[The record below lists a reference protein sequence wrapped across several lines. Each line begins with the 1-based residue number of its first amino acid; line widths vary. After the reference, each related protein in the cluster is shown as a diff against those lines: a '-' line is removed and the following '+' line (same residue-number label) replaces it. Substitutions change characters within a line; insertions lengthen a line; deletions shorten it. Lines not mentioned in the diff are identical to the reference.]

1 MSIWIVLKDL
11 LIFARDRKSFVT
23 LFLMPIILIAILG
36 AAFGGLMGNGEDVT
50 VQKFTVGYVDYDD
63 SDFSKLLK
71 EEVLETSLE
80 EYIDL
85 KEMTEA
91 ELETEIKD
99 QSLGVGVI
107 VPNNFSSSIEDGKET
122 KIEIVSGHDT
132 GLELLVVE
140 SGITQFSQLVQGRTS
155 IGEIIGELN
164 GEAVAEAE
172 ARAEAEAEAL
182 AEAIEQAK
190 REAQSPEEAEAI
202 EEQML
207 QQHEEKM
214 TTTEVEIIE
223 MPDFDIAEV
232 SSLIAEQTV
241 SDDTPPISS
250 FQYYA
255 AGMGVMFLLMTVVI
269 VVGSMIEEKESQV
282 YNRLLVSNLANR
294 QYLLGKF
301 LGIIFVSLLQLTI
314 IILGTSLLFSI
325 NWGSSLSG
333 IVLTVVSFTIS
344 AAGLGVFIGSFI
356 KSEGLYSNIGIIG
369 SQVLAALGGS
379 MVPLYL
385 FPEWMIEVSKV
396 LPNALALQMFLELMA
411 GAGVDAIATEA
422 LISIGVGIILFL
434 LAWVRL
440 SWKGGK
446 KKHA

>member
-36 AAFGGLMGNGEDVT
+36 AAFGGLMGEDVT

-122 KIEIVSGHDT
+122 TIEIVSGHDT

-172 ARAEAEAEAL
+172 ARAEAEAL

-202 EEQML
+202 EEQMI
-207 QQHEEKM
+207 QQHEEEM

-422 LISIGVGIILFL
+422 LISIGVGITLFL